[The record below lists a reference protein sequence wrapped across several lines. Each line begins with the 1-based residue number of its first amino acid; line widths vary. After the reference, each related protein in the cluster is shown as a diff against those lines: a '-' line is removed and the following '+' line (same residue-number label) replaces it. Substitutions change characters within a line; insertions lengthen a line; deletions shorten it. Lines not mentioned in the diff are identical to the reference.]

1 VETEKLLLGIW
12 VSVDADGQRTTI
24 EFRSDGRLD
33 FTFQRATKDQTMFLT
48 YTVQGNI
55 LVTNQPS
62 NPRQERTQFDFTN
75 EGELVLTYD
84 SVETVYTR
92 L

>member
-1 VETEKLLLGIW
+1 
-12 VSVDADGQRTTI
+12 
-24 EFRSDGRLD
+24 
-33 FTFQRATKDQTMFLT
+33 MFLT